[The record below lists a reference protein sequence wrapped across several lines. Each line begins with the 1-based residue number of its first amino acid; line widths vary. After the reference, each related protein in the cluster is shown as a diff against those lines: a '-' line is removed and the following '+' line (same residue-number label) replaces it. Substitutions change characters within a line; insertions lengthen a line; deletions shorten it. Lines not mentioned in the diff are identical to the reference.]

1 MEFGQRALGNRSII
15 ADPRQS
21 SSIQKINDKIK
32 FRDFWMPFTPSMTYE
47 EAGRILENPK
57 KTYSPF
63 MTLAFELKEA
73 FKDSI
78 PGAQHPADK
87 TVRPQMLKREDN
99 PQYYDLIEAFKRRT
113 GMAVLLNTSFNLHGD
128 AIVESPSDAIKTF
141 LECDMDILLFDHVA
155 VSRHDLTKYSV

>member
-1 MEFGQRALGNRSII
+1 MAAWLNRVLLL
-15 ADPRQS
+15 ADFLAEWNSVKSTGKSLNNCRSRQA

-47 EAGRILENPK
+47 EARNTRKSQDSLF
-57 KTYSPF
+57 SPF

-73 FKDSI
+73 FKNSI

-99 PQYYDLIEAFKRRT
+99 PQYYDLIEAFKRKADRDGSST
-113 GMAVLLNTSFNLHGD
+113 
-128 AIVESPSDAIKTF
+128 
-141 LECDMDILLFDHVA
+141 
-155 VSRHDLTKYSV
+155 